1 MGRGGSGKRMPESVR
16 RRLEELATERAKP
29 AIAKRQSLGLERAL
43 QSRCEK
49 WLEYC
54 GYWRRTPVNIECGP
68 PPRGWYLHL
77 VQAQGNPIAL
87 DLVILAEGA
96 DGATAWLEVELKTA
110 TGRATICQG
119 QLLAQQPT
127 SRRLVRSVDELRDVV
142 AEWENRRGC

>member
-1 MGRGGSGKRMPESVR
+1 M
-16 RRLEELATERAKP
+16 
-29 AIAKRQSLGLERAL
+29 
-43 QSRCEK
+43 
-49 WLEYC
+49 
-54 GYWRRTPVNIECGP
+54 
-68 PPRGWYLHL
+68 HL